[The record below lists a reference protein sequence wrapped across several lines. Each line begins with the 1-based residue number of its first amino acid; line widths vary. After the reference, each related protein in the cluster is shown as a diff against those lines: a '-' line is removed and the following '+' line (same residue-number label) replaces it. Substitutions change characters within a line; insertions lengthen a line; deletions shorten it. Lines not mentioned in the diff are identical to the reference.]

1 MKLQDISS
9 QVKKEFNNLASHPL
23 QSWEWGDFREKMGV
37 KIIRLGIFK
46 GNKLVETSQISIH
59 DIPHTKYKIGY
70 LPKGQVPSKKMLEE
84 IYDIGQK
91 NGCIFIK
98 LEPNI
103 INESSGFSVL
113 GSKFNI
119 VVSSHPLFTKYTFL
133 LDLTKSE
140 EELLKEMKE
149 KTRYNTRLAE
159 RKGVRI
165 IKSNDFETYWKL
177 MDETTK
183 RQQFFAH
190 AKKYHQTM
198 WETLN
203 KTGIAH
209 LFLAKFGDMTL
220 TAWIVFLFN
229 NVLYYPY
236 GASSQ
241 EKRELMASNLMMW
254 EVIKWGKINDA
265 KTFDMWGAMGP
276 NPDKT
281 DPWYGFHRFKE
292 GYNPSLVEFA
302 GSYDLVINPTLYRLY
317 NLSYKI
323 RQLLLSFKSR
333 FQ

>member
-1 MKLQDISS
+1 
-9 QVKKEFNNLASHPL
+9 
-23 QSWEWGDFREKMGV
+23 
-37 KIIRLGIFK
+37 
-46 GNKLVETSQISIH
+46 
-59 DIPHTKYKIGY
+59 
-70 LPKGQVPSKKMLEE
+70 
-84 IYDIGQK
+84 
-91 NGCIFIK
+91 
-98 LEPNI
+98 
-103 INESSGFSVL
+103 
-113 GSKFNI
+113 
-119 VVSSHPLFTKYTFL
+119 
-133 LDLTKSE
+133 
-140 EELLKEMKE
+140 
-149 KTRYNTRLAE
+149 LAE
-159 RKGVRI
+159 RKGVKI

-177 MDETTK
+177 MEETTK

-190 AKKYHQTM
+190 DKKYHQTM